1 MLIQL
6 GKNEERTIRPTEFL
20 PSNNIALGYKAG
32 YDLTT
37 EKFQLCI
44 KLEGFDEMR
53 TTMTQEEYE
62 VMSGLV
68 KRLFGKAQE

>member
-1 MLIQL
+1 MNDSQKRVENAGLCL
-6 GKNEERTIRPTEFL
+6 DNA

-44 KLEGFDEMR
+44 KLERFDEMR
-53 TTMTQEEYE
+53 TTMNQEEYE
-62 VMSGLV
+62 VMASLV
-68 KRLFGKAQE
+68 KRLLEKAQEK